1 MSSAVGH
8 DKGSAQ
14 WMKSQ
19 AVESPSSNAM
29 LSIVVPGCGAQC
41 TLSACPPPPL
51 CTRMTAV
58 PSAVELTQLE
68 EGMSTPW
75 QSLTAT
81 SVAWPC
87 LPVTGIWEGAE
98 PGDAGRQRGVE

>member
-8 DKGSAQ
+8 DEGPAQ
-14 WMKSQ
+14 RMKSQ

-29 LSIVVPGCGAQC
+29 LSIVVGCGAQC
-41 TLSACPPPPL
+41 TLSTCPPPL
-51 CTRMTAV
+51 CTRMAAV
-58 PSAVELTQLE
+58 PSAELVKLTQLE

-87 LPVTGIWEGAE
+87 LPVTGFGKARSQETPGAS
-98 PGDAGRQRGVE
+98 VS

>member
-8 DKGSAQ
+8 DEGPAQ
-14 WMKSQ
+14 RMKSQ

-41 TLSACPPPPL
+41 TLSTCPPPL
-51 CTRMTAV
+51 CTRMAAV
-58 PSAVELTQLE
+58 PLAVELTQLE

-81 SVAWPC
+81 SVA
-87 LPVTGIWEGAE
+87 
-98 PGDAGRQRGVE
+98 